1 MALNVN
7 AVLKDMVAAGS
18 ESFGG
23 GWGEIRDLAQIEFK
37 SILQRIQEIGKGAL
51 DPDNTI
57 TLAKAKFLIKMQIDL
72 AAQAIVALTTMTIVA
87 VQKAI
92 RAVLNVV
99 KDAVNTGIGLA
110 IL

>member
-1 MALNVN
+1 MTLNVN

-18 ESFGG
+18 DSFGG
-23 GWGEIRDLAQIEFK
+23 SWTDISDLAQIEFK
-37 SILQRIQEIGKGAL
+37 SILQRIKEIGAAVL
-51 DPDNTI
+51 DPNNTI

-92 RAVLNVV
+92 RSVLNVV
-99 KDAVNTGIGLA
+99 RDAVNTGIGLA